1 MKKLLISML
10 AIICSVIGFQKMA
23 DKFDVTIKNN
33 AIDSERNIATNG
45 GRCGSKKG
53 KVSPPSSDTNKT
65 DDAASV

>member
-1 MKKLLISML
+1 MKKLLIGML

-45 GRCGSKKG
+45 RNGSVKKD
-53 KVSPPSSDTNKT
+53 KKIIEPSKQNST
-65 DDAASV
+65 DPNA